1 LDSAEGGRPGEED
14 EVVEVRGGGRG
25 VRKVKLNFRRRRLG
39 GAKEEGERRGA
50 GKRE

>member
-1 LDSAEGGRPGEED
+1 
-14 EVVEVRGGGRG
+14 
-25 VRKVKLNFRRRRLG
+25 VKLNFRRRKLG